1 MEKELSDSSL
11 STPLD
16 PSIKYLGII
25 MVSLDWLHSD
35 ADWQIHLKK
44 LEANPTAEWTDFA
57 GLARQN
63 LDFIRTDR
71 LDRALTKSD
80 VIPPKEITP
89 VRLAILGSSTQAHL
103 QGAIRVAGLRYNLGI
118 RIHQGEYGQYVQELL
133 APPAD
138 LRDFQ
143 PNYLLLTID
152 AAHAVGGLKPN
163 MDVDSVTNLR
173 RAFVERLRQCW
184 RGAHALGARVIQQT
198 ILPSGLPLLGQNDHL
213 LPGSPATFV
222 AAVNQEVRAAAS
234 EDGVFLLALDHEAVR
249 HGVDA
254 FHDPV
259 MWCRAKQDV
268 KPGAAPY
275 YGDLV
280 ARLIAAAAGRS
291 AKCLI
296 LDLDNTLWGG
306 VVGDDGVEG
315 IALGQGSAEGEAFAA
330 IQAYAKAL
338 SQRGIALAVCSKN
351 DEANAKAPFERSPEM
366 VLRLPD
372 IACFVANWQN
382 KADNIRQIAER
393 LSLGLD
399 AMVFLDDNPAER
411 ALVRA
416 ELPMVRVIEMAEEP
430 ALVPA
435 MLANCG
441 WFESVSVTAED
452 FTRSAQ
458 YAANVARDAMRE
470 NATDLDG
477 YLASLD
483 MRLLWR
489 EFDTLGQARIVQL
502 INKTNQFN
510 LTTRRYTDA
519 EITELVEATNAK
531 GLQFRLLDT
540 FGDNGMIGVV
550 IIRAT
555 NEVGTWEVDT
565 WLMSCRVLGRRA
577 EQAMLKVV
585 VDFARSLGAERLIGR
600 FIPSGRNDMVRE
612 HYTKLGFSALGD
624 VESNG
629 PSNYE
634 LRLVDFMPEETQIAI
649 EVG

>member
-1 MEKELSDSSL
+1 
-11 STPLD
+11 
-16 PSIKYLGII
+16 
-25 MVSLDWLHSD
+25 MVSLNWLPLD
-35 ADWQIHLKK
+35 AGWQAQLKQLEATPQADW
-44 LEANPTAEWTDFA
+44 ASFA
-57 GLARQN
+57 HLARQN

-71 LDRALTKSD
+71 LDRALGKSN
-80 VIPPKEITP
+80 VEPPAGITP
-89 VRLAILGSSTQAHL
+89 VRLAVLGSSTQAHL
-103 QGAIRVAGLRYNLGI
+103 QGAIRVAGVRHNLHI
-118 RIHQGEYGQYVQELL
+118 RIYQGEYGQYVQDLL
-133 APPAD
+133 APPAE
-138 LRDFQ
+138 LREFQ
-143 PNYLLLTID
+143 PNYLLLAMD
-152 AAHAVGGLKPN
+152 AAHAIGGLKVD
-163 MDVDSVTNLR
+163 MDAGGVADLR

-184 RGAHALGARVIQQT
+184 RGAQALGARVIQQT
-198 ILPSGLPLLGQNDHL
+198 ILPSALPLLGQNDHL
-213 LPGSPATFV
+213 LPGSPAAFI
-222 AAVNQEVRAAAS
+222 AALNYDLRAAAT
-234 EDGVFLLALDHEAVR
+234 EEGVIVLALDQEAAR
-249 HGVDA
+249 HGIDA
-254 FHDPV
+254 FHDAV
-259 MWCRAKQDV
+259 MWHRAKQDV
-268 KPGAAPY
+268 KPGVAPY

-280 ARLIAAAAGRS
+280 ARLMAAAAGRS

-351 DEANAKAPFERSPEM
+351 DEMNAKAPFERSPEM

-393 LSLGLD
+393 LNLGLD

-416 ELPMVRVIEMAEEP
+416 ELPMVRIIEMAEEP

-435 MLANCG
+435 MLAACG

-458 YAANVARDAMRE
+458 YTANAARDALRE

-477 YLASLD
+477 YLASLN

-489 EFDTLGQARIVQL
+489 EFDTLGHARIVQL

-510 LTTRRYTDA
+510 LTTRRYGDA
-519 EITELVEATNAK
+519 DVTALIDASDGK

-555 NEVGTWEVDT
+555 DTPGTWEIDT

-577 EQAMLKVV
+577 EQAMLNVV
-585 VDFARSLGAERLIGR
+585 VDFARSLGVEQLIGR

-612 HYTKLGFSALGD
+612 HYAKLGFTRFDTAENDGQLQYILTLPEFSP
-624 VESNG
+624 ES
-629 PSNYE
+629 
-634 LRLVDFMPEETQIAI
+634 TQISI